1 MKKFIISHRKKLET
15 CKLESTRF
23 FFFFF
28 LSFFKCNKREYDR
41 VSVYV
46 CLCMCAFL
54 EKKKRREKECY
65 TLQVYMYVYKLKY
78 EEQREFIISFGR
90 VEKDLT
96 NKYSETID
104 KSINLSIS
112 AECLL
117 ATISFNTDFNAAGTS
132 SCSPLRISERNVH
145 NIGEIN

>member
-1 MKKFIISHRKKLET
+1 MQTRKYT
-15 CKLESTRF
+15 IF
-23 FFFFF
+23 FSFF
-28 LSFFKCNKREYDR
+28 LFSNATNVSTTV

-90 VEKDLT
+90 VEKDFT

-104 KSINLSIS
+104 KSINLSTS

-132 SCSPLRISERNVH
+132 SCSPLRIFERNVH